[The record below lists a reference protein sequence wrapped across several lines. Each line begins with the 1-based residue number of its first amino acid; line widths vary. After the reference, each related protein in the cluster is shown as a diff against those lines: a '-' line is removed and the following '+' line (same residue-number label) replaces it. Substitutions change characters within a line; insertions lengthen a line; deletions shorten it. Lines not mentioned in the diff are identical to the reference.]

1 MLGINIIIIF
11 IIAIIITLIIMTII
25 IISITSGTVVI
36 KSEVKVDCRD
46 LFCVAFQGQKLLNK
60 AGFLGTSN
68 V

>member
-1 MLGINIIIIF
+1 MFIIF

-60 AGFLGTSN
+60 AGFLGTSSI
-68 V
+68 

>member
-1 MLGINIIIIF
+1 MLGIHII

-60 AGFLGTSN
+60 AGFLGTSSI
-68 V
+68 